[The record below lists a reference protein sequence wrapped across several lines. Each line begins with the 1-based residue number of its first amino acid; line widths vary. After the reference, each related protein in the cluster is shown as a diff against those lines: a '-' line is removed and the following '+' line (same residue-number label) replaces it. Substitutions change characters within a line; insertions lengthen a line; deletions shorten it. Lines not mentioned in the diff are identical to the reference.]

1 MNDDSFIFM
10 TVKEMNLTDSDK
22 HIQTFSQSKADFID
36 SFNELSIKLNYFFRF
51 KLYPRNMVLEKFEHQ
66 WALESKHQIESIP
79 KQLISELRRHLFRY
93 DLSIISLSQVSLKY
107 FNINQ

>member
-51 KLYPRNMVLEKFEHQ
+51 KLYPR
-66 WALESKHQIESIP
+66 KHDI
-79 KQLISELRRHLFRY
+79 RRIWTPLGAREQASNWKH
-93 DLSIISLSQVSLKY
+93 S
-107 FNINQ
+107 